1 MPGRRAGRGGRGR
14 VTAAAGMLTGVAMRV
29 SSPVLVG
36 RSGQPVLAINLAE
49 PLVSPGR
56 CDEAGEVI
64 ERVRQL
70 LPPRLSR
77 SSLWRL
83 SGDMALA
90 RGDRDAGGTRLR
102 RAGALATAAAR
113 SPAHAGSAA
122 VRRPQ
127 APDALQG
134 RGLVAST
141 GRLTSARSAY
151 CPGFGGFHPSSGP
164 GFSTYHGRP
173 PICPPDQRVLSAR
186 CRCWRG

>member
-14 VTAAAGMLTGVAMRV
+14 VTVAAGMLTGVAMRV

-49 PLVSPGR
+49 PLVSLGR
-56 CDEAGEVI
+56 WDEAGEVI

-90 RGDRDAGGTRLR
+90 RGDRDAGGTRAAPGR
-102 RAGALATAAAR
+102 RAGDRGRPVTGAR
-113 SPAHAGSAA
+113 WFRRRPAPAGS
-122 VRRPQ
+122 RRTP
-127 APDALQG
+127 G
-134 RGLVAST
+134 SWSCRIH
-141 GRLTSARSAY
+141 RSADLRQVSVL
-151 CPGFGGFHPSSGP
+151 PRFRRVSPVIRARVQHLSWQATDLPS
-164 GFSTYHGRP
+164 
-173 PICPPDQRVLSAR
+173 
-186 CRCWRG
+186 